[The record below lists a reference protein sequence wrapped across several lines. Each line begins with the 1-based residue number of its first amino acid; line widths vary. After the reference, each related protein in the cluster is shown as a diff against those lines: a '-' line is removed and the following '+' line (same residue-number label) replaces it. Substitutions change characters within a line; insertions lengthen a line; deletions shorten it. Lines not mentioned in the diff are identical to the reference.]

1 MDVIIYLVAIVAF
14 IWPLVDLF
22 IISKNVQF
30 FFEIEPELRVVKKI
44 GTEPIKNI
52 REVLAPILPK
62 NVIFDDVEKKKR
74 YKKSFFWIVEY
85 VVSGFILLAMDIL
98 FLCIVVDMRNVEQM
112 AYLIVVFVMNLIIL
126 WILKLSPIFHYFRL
140 NHIADVIDKIAFEI
154 MSPNGRINEFISDA
168 GIKIIAYVVG
178 LLSFGWYLKLYK
190 QITSPYLENGF
201 IYVFLALLIFHFV
214 VTWISA
220 KAFSLVCKKIS
231 LIKRRVKDHKYLYD
245 VCRNTSYIV
254 FFTFYIV
261 TKIVQLD
268 SGDTTYNILLV
279 EAVGALFLLDTYFDK
294 MKTIKEKQL
303 DSNEK
308 NVDEATEEKNKMENS
323 EITEN
328 MVEKTEP
335 LPAKGTAGVEVDNTA
350 IKEYFEIVNTE
361 YQNERNKKQSFES
374 RAGLLLTLLSA
385 ICIFYFQSIKI
396 KDIVLLF
403 DQTLTFALLLK
414 ILSGIMIYLLFV
426 LTFIAIINTIT
437 TKRHSNFDVKNINEG
452 LLVEKR
458 IDALA
463 RLILTY
469 RDIIQQHREIN
480 ESRAK
485 WYKMALCCTFG
496 LLISTIIYI
505 SL

>member
-52 REVLAPILPK
+52 REVLTPILPK

-85 VVSGFILLAMDIL
+85 VVSGFILLAMDIS
-98 FLCIVVDMRNVEQM
+98 FLCIVVDMRTVEQM
-112 AYLIVVFVMNLIIL
+112 AFLIVVFVMNLIIL

-140 NHIADVIDKIAFEI
+140 NHIADVIDKLAFEI

-178 LLSFGWYLKLYK
+178 ILSFSWYLKLYK
-190 QITSPYLENGF
+190 QIADPYLETGF
-201 IYVFLALLIFHFV
+201 IYVFLALMIFHFV
-214 VTWISA
+214 ITWIFA
-220 KAFSLVCKKIS
+220 KVISLVCKKFS
-231 LIKRRVKDHKYLYD
+231 LIKGMVRNHKYLYD
-245 VCRNTSYIV
+245 ICKNTSYIV
-254 FFTFYIV
+254 FFTFYV
-261 TKIVQLD
+261 VVKIVQLD
-268 SGDTTYNILLV
+268 SGDSTYNILLV

-294 MKTIKEKQL
+294 MKTIKENVEEVTK
-303 DSNEK
+303 EK
-308 NVDEATEEKNKMENS
+308 NIMKNN
-323 EITEN
+323 EINEN
-328 MVEKTEP
+328 MVEKTET

-458 IDALA
+458 IDALT
-463 RLILTY
+463 RLIFTY